1 MPLSPSPQNTF
12 GRRGQ
17 ASTLM
22 NCLFSLRNPFL
33 RTKDLLFSEK
43 VLNSEFG
50 KSCKSSMAAAPSTN
64 VPVAQCQFARDLAG
78 HEDGSFSNDF

>member
-64 VPVAQCQFARDLAG
+64 VPVAQRQCANHHAG
-78 HEDGSFSNDF
+78 HHDSSFSHEF

>member
-1 MPLSPSPQNTF
+1 
-12 GRRGQ
+12 
-17 ASTLM
+17 M
-22 NCLFSLRNPFL
+22 NCFPQSTHPIPAC
-33 RTKDLLFSEK
+33 KDLLFYKK

-50 KSCKSSMAAAPSTN
+50 KSCNSSMTPAPSTN